1 MYKSPIELLVTNVTQ
16 SIESETEEMVFK
28 AVQKCFPNVDR
39 NEMFRALKYDRDQYE
54 MGYADGKNEAL
65 SLIVRCKDCAN
76 SRPLCHTEKMLYN
89 DDCVGCTKISTSYH
103 SVIMSKND
111 FCSYGERRE

>member
-16 SIESETEEMVFK
+16 SIENETEEMVFK

-65 SLIVRCKDCAN
+65 YFIVRCEDCKHRTQLMGKPPFGFYACSHDKGLGDN
-76 SRPLCHTEKMLYN
+76 VKE
-89 DDCVGCTKISTSYH
+89 D
-103 SVIMSKND
+103 D